1 MRWIATAAML
11 CLGACQREQ
20 DFDRR
25 FDHAQQRIEARAA
38 AIEQAL
44 ATEGAPPVKETEA
57 DVR

>member
-1 MRWIATAAML
+1 ML

-25 FDHAQQRIEARAA
+25 FDHAQQRIDARAA